1 MVNREKEMET
11 LPVTDDVIALTTTE
25 TVLDTDEKTKSDRL
39 AEGVSILTQLRDGG
53 VRKNSLGFL
62 LLKREITTWVDKGVK
77 WEGAIP
83 FQEYGRE
90 AIVWLPS
97 HGKKAATLHFKVVKE

>member
-1 MVNREKEMET
+1 MET
-11 LPVTDDVIALTTTE
+11 LPVADSVTALITE
-25 TVLDTDEKTKSDRL
+25 TEIVESDEKSKSDRL

-62 LLKREITTWVDKGVK
+62 LLKREITTWVDKGVL
-77 WEGAIP
+77 WEGSIP
-83 FQEYGRE
+83 FEEYGRE

-97 HGKKAATLHFKVVKE
+97 HGKKAATLHFKVVQTEEL

>member
-1 MVNREKEMET
+1 MET
-11 LPVTDDVIALTTTE
+11 LPVAESVTALTTE
-25 TVLDTDEKTKSDRL
+25 TDIVESDEKTKSDRL

-62 LLKREITTWVDKGVK
+62 LLKREITTWVDKGVL
-77 WEGAIP
+77 WEGSIP

-97 HGKKAATLHFKVVKE
+97 HGKKAATVHFKVVQTEEL

>member
-1 MVNREKEMET
+1 MET
-11 LPVTDDVIALTTTE
+11 LPVETLPVAESVTALTNE
-25 TVLDTDEKTKSDRL
+25 IVSEIVESDEKTKSDRL

-62 LLKREITTWVDKGVK
+62 LLKREITTWVDKGSL
-77 WEGAIP
+77 WEGSIP

-97 HGKKAATLHFKVVKE
+97 HGKKAATLYFKVVKE

>member
-1 MVNREKEMET
+1 MET
-11 LPVTDDVIALTTTE
+11 LPVAESVTALPNE
-25 TVLDTDEKTKSDRL
+25 IVSEIVESDEKSKSDRL

-62 LLKREITTWVDKGVK
+62 LLKREITTWVDKGTL
-77 WEGAIP
+77 WEGSIP

-97 HGKKAATLHFKVVKE
+97 HGKKAATLHFKVTE

>member
-1 MVNREKEMET
+1 MET
-11 LPVTDDVIALTTTE
+11 LPVADSMTAVTADTE
-25 TVLDTDEKTKSDRL
+25 TVAIDTYEKTKSDRL

-62 LLKREITTWVDKGVK
+62 LLKREITTWVDKGTL
-77 WEGAIP
+77 WEGSIP

>member
-1 MVNREKEMET
+1 MET
-11 LPVTDDVIALTTTE
+11 LPVADSVTATVVE
-25 TVLDTDEKTKSDRL
+25 TVAMDTDEKTKSDRL

-77 WEGAIP
+77 WEGSIS
-83 FQEYGRE
+83 FEEYGRE

>member
-1 MVNREKEMET
+1 MET
-11 LPVTDDVIALTTTE
+11 LPVANSA
-25 TVLDTDEKTKSDRL
+25 TVEMDTYEKTKGDRL
-39 AEGVSILTQLRDGG
+39 AEGVAILTQLRDGG

-62 LLKREITTWVDKGVK
+62 LLKREISTWVDKGVK

-83 FQEYGRE
+83 FDEYGRE

-97 HGKKAATLHFKVVKE
+97 HGKKAATLYFKVVKQQEEQQEEHL

>member
-1 MVNREKEMET
+1 MET
-11 LPVTDDVIALTTTE
+11 LPVADSVTATVVETDATE
-25 TVLDTDEKTKSDRL
+25 TVLDTYEKSKSDRL

-62 LLKREITTWVDKGVK
+62 LLKREITTWVDKGTL

-83 FQEYGRE
+83 FEEYGRE

-97 HGKKAATLHFKVVKE
+97 HGKKAATLHFKVKESI

>member
-1 MVNREKEMET
+1 MET
-11 LPVTDDVIALTTTE
+11 LPVAESVTALTNE
-25 TVLDTDEKTKSDRL
+25 IMSEIVESDEKTKSDRL

-62 LLKREITTWVDKGVK
+62 LLKREITTWVDKGVL
-77 WEGAIP
+77 WEGSIP

-90 AIVWLPS
+90 AVVWLPS
-97 HGKKAATLHFKVVKE
+97 HGKKAATLHFKVKESI

>member
-1 MVNREKEMET
+1 MET
-11 LPVTDDVIALTTTE
+11 LPVADSVTAVTAATEITDM
-25 TVLDTDEKTKSDRL
+25 DTYEKTKSDRL

-62 LLKREITTWVDKGVK
+62 LLKREITTWVDKGTK

-83 FQEYGRE
+83 FEEYGRE

-97 HGKKAATLHFKVVKE
+97 HGKKAATLHFKVKDTL

>member
-1 MVNREKEMET
+1 MS
-11 LPVTDDVIALTTTE
+11 
-25 TVLDTDEKTKSDRL
+25 TVEIDQKTKEDRL
-39 AEGVSILTQLRDGG
+39 KEGLSILTQLRDGG

-62 LLKREITTWVDKGVK
+62 ILKREISTWVNTGTL

-90 AIVWLPS
+90 AIVRLPS
-97 HGKKAATLHFKVVKE
+97 HGKKAATLHFKVVKA

>member
-1 MVNREKEMET
+1 MET
-11 LPVTDDVIALTTTE
+11 LPVADSVTALTTE

-83 FQEYGRE
+83 FEEYGRE

-97 HGKKAATLHFKVVKE
+97 HGKKAATLHFKVVKESI

>member
-1 MVNREKEMET
+1 MET
-11 LPVTDDVIALTTTE
+11 LPVADSVTATVVE
-25 TVLDTDEKTKSDRL
+25 TVNTVATAEMDTYEKMKSDRV

-62 LLKREITTWVDKGVK
+62 LLKREITTWVDKGAL
-77 WEGAIP
+77 WEGSIP
-83 FQEYGRE
+83 FEEYGRE

>member
-1 MVNREKEMET
+1 MET
-11 LPVTDDVIALTTTE
+11 LPVADSMTATVVETE
-25 TVLDTDEKTKSDRL
+25 TEMDTYEKSKSDRL

-62 LLKREITTWVDKGVK
+62 LLKREITTWVDKGVLWK
-77 WEGAIP
+77 GVIP
-83 FQEYGRE
+83 FEEYGRE

>member
-1 MVNREKEMET
+1 MET
-11 LPVTDDVIALTTTE
+11 LPVAESVTALTNETE
-25 TVLDTDEKTKSDRL
+25 IVESDEKSKSDRL

-62 LLKREITTWVDKGVK
+62 LLKREITTWVDKGTK
-77 WEGAIP
+77 WEGSIP

-97 HGKKAATLHFKVVKE
+97 HGKKAATLHFKVTE

>member
-1 MVNREKEMET
+1 MET
-11 LPVTDDVIALTTTE
+11 LPVAESVTALPNE
-25 TVLDTDEKTKSDRL
+25 IEIVESDEKSKSDRL

-62 LLKREITTWVDKGVK
+62 LLKREITTWVDKGTK
-77 WEGAIP
+77 WEGSIP

-97 HGKKAATLHFKVVKE
+97 HGKKAATLHFKVVTE

>member
-1 MVNREKEMET
+1 MET
-11 LPVTDDVIALTTTE
+11 LPVAESVTALTNETE
-25 TVLDTDEKTKSDRL
+25 IVESDEKSKSDRL

-62 LLKREITTWVDKGVK
+62 LLKREITTWVDKGTK
-77 WEGAIP
+77 WEGSIP

-97 HGKKAATLHFKVVKE
+97 HGKKAATLHFMVKDTL

>member
-1 MVNREKEMET
+1 MET
-11 LPVTDDVIALTTTE
+11 LPVADSVTATVVE
-25 TVLDTDEKTKSDRL
+25 TVAMDTDEKTKSDRL

>member
-1 MVNREKEMET
+1 MET
-11 LPVTDDVIALTTTE
+11 LPVTDDVTALTTTE

-62 LLKREITTWVDKGVK
+62 LLKREITTWVDKGAL

-83 FQEYGRE
+83 FEEYGRE

-97 HGKKAATLHFKVVKE
+97 HGKKAATLHFKVKESI

>member
-1 MVNREKEMET
+1 MVKREKEMET
-11 LPVTDDVIALTTTE
+11 LPVADSVTALITE
-25 TVLDTDEKTKSDRL
+25 TEIVESDEKTKSDRL

-62 LLKREITTWVDKGVK
+62 LLKREITTWVDKGAL

-83 FQEYGRE
+83 FEEYGRE

>member
-1 MVNREKEMET
+1 MET
-11 LPVTDDVIALTTTE
+11 LPVADSVTAVVE
-25 TVLDTDEKTKSDRL
+25 TSAEMDTYEKTKSDRL

-83 FQEYGRE
+83 FEEYGRE

>member
-1 MVNREKEMET
+1 MET
-11 LPVTDDVIALTTTE
+11 LPVADSVTALTTE
-25 TVLDTDEKTKSDRL
+25 TDIVESDEKTKSDRL

-62 LLKREITTWVDKGVK
+62 LLKREITTWVDKGVL
-77 WEGAIP
+77 WEGSIP

-97 HGKKAATLHFKVVKE
+97 HGKKAATLHFKVKAI

>member
-1 MVNREKEMET
+1 MET
-11 LPVTDDVIALTTTE
+11 LPVADSVTALTTE
-25 TVLDTDEKTKSDRL
+25 TDIVESDEKSKSDRL

-62 LLKREITTWVDKGVK
+62 LLKREITTWVDKGAL
-77 WEGAIP
+77 WEGSIP

>member
-1 MVNREKEMET
+1 MET
-11 LPVTDDVIALTTTE
+11 LPVADSVTATVVE
-25 TVLDTDEKTKSDRL
+25 TAEMDTYEKSKSDRL

-62 LLKREITTWVDKGVK
+62 LLKREITTWVDKGAL

>member
-1 MVNREKEMET
+1 MET
-11 LPVTDDVIALTTTE
+11 LPVAESVTALTNETE
-25 TVLDTDEKTKSDRL
+25 IVESDEKSKSDRL

-62 LLKREITTWVDKGVK
+62 LLKREITTWVDKGIL
-77 WEGAIP
+77 WEGSIP

-97 HGKKAATLHFKVVKE
+97 HGKKAATLHFKVTE

>member
-1 MVNREKEMET
+1 MET
-11 LPVTDDVIALTTTE
+11 LPVAESVTALTNETE
-25 TVLDTDEKTKSDRL
+25 IVESDEKSKSDRL

-62 LLKREITTWVDKGVK
+62 LLKREITTWVDKGTK
-77 WEGAIP
+77 WEGSIP

-97 HGKKAATLHFKVVKE
+97 HGKKAATLHFKVKDTL